1 MSRSWEAVLT
11 VCLLFLVGAVPSV
24 AEDAPEGGGPLEV
37 PRASSAVVID
47 GAIDEAAWADALQM
61 ELDYEVQP
69 GENIEPPVRTV
80 VFLTYDEGR
89 VLVAFR
95 AFDSEPDRI
104 RARFRD
110 RDHAWQDDWVGIVL
124 DTFNDERRAYEFLSN
139 PLGVQTDA
147 INDDVN
153 KRYDIS
159 WDAIWESAG
168 RLTDF
173 GFEVEIAIPFNQI
186 RFQDTDGPQIWG
198 IDAIRSYPR
207 TDRHHIGLFPR
218 ERGANSYLAQEQKV
232 VGFSAASTGRNL
244 EVVPTLTG
252 FAGQER
258 PDFPDSSEIEDD
270 QDLELGVTATWG
282 ITPNITLTGTLNPDF
297 SQVEADAVQLAI
309 NRRFALFFR
318 EARPFFLES
327 ADYFDTGLRLLHTRV
342 IADPSAALKLTGK
355 SGGHTIG
362 FFSARD
368 EVTNLI
374 VPGPQGSSS
383 GSFESPNT
391 STVGRYRFDLGGGS
405 TVGAM
410 FTDREGS
417 DGYFNRVAS
426 VDAVVRPTDADRFSL
441 DAAWSRTRY
450 SPEMQDELELGLET
464 ISGHSFSLGYQHTK
478 RTWFVL
484 SEYDDRADEFRA
496 DLGFVPRV
504 GFRELEGGAG
514 YIWWGDENHFYNQ
527 LETGGRL
534 ERSEDQQGEL
544 LEQRGEMWFGFSGPR
559 ESRLH
564 LEVSTADQVFE
575 GVRFD
580 DLVNNFLF
588 FRIRPS
594 ASLFFRV
601 DGVVGDWIDFANV
614 RPADQLRANGLLG
627 LDLGRHFL
635 LELSHTYSS
644 LDVEGGR
651 LFVANVPQL
660 RAIWQFNTRTFVR
673 AIVQYTDIER
683 NQDLYEDEVDEL
695 SRDFFTQLLFSYKLN
710 PRTVVFV
717 GYSESGMETQDLSMT
732 TTNRTLFV
740 KLGYAW
746 VW

>member
-1 MSRSWEAVLT
+1 MSRTWAAT
-11 VCLLFLVGAVPSV
+11 FAACLLCLFAVVPAA
-24 AEDAPEGGGPLEV
+24 AEDPPADGAPLEV
-37 PRASSAVVID
+37 PRASSPVVID
-47 GAIDEAAWADALQM
+47 GAIDEAAWEDALQM

-69 GENIEPPVRTV
+69 GDNIEPPVRTV
-80 VFLTYDEGR
+80 VFLTYDERR

-95 AFDSEPDRI
+95 AFDPEPDRI

-110 RDHAWQDDWVGIVL
+110 RDHAWQDDWVGVVF

-153 KRYDIS
+153 KRYDTS

-173 GFEVEIAIPFNQI
+173 GYEVEIAIPFNQI
-186 RFQDTDGPQIWG
+186 RFQDADGAQVWG
-198 IDAIRSYPR
+198 IDVIRSYPR
-207 TDRHHIGLFPR
+207 KDRHHIGLFPR

-258 PDFPDSSEIEDD
+258 RDFPDSAEIEDD

-342 IADPSAALKLTGK
+342 IADPSAALKITGK
-355 SGGHTIG
+355 LGGHTVG
-362 FFSARD
+362 FFTARD
-368 EVTNLI
+368 EVTNLL

-383 GSFESPNT
+383 ESFDSPNT
-391 STVGRYRFDLGGGS
+391 STVGRYRFDIGGDS

-426 VDAVVRPTDADRFSL
+426 IDAVVRPSDTDRFSL

-450 SPEMQDELELGLET
+450 SPEMQYELELGADT

-478 RTWFVL
+478 RSWFVF
-484 SEYDDRADEFRA
+484 SEYDDRSDEFRA

-527 LETGGRL
+527 LEIGGRL
-534 ERSEDQQGEL
+534 ERSEDREREL
-544 LEQRGEMWFGFSGPR
+544 LEQQGEMWFDFSGPR

-564 LEVSTADQVFE
+564 LEVSTSDQVFE
-575 GVRFD
+575 GVRFA
-580 DLVNNFLF
+580 DLFNTSLF
-588 FRIRPS
+588 FRVRPS
-594 ASLFFRV
+594 ASFFFRV
-601 DGVVGDWIDFANV
+601 DGVVGDWIDFDNV
-614 RPADQLRANGLLG
+614 RPADQLRANALLG
-627 LDLGRHFL
+627 LDLGRHL
-635 LELSHTYSS
+635 LFELSHTYSS

-717 GYSESGMETQDLSMT
+717 GYSESGMETQDFSMT